1 MMPPGDYLVSR
12 LLSKFLLW
20 NRKIVEFVDVGL
32 LLTLTVMVNSY
43 SLYPPS
49 SGYVQDC
56 TSCSTKDIVVLL

>member
-1 MMPPGDYLVSR
+1 MMQPGDYLDSR

-32 LLTLTVMVNSY
+32 LLTLTVMVDSCV
-43 SLYPPS
+43 YPPS